1 MELNSITFNDPKFPP
16 NQSPYNQKMN
26 QTLNHPMDAGKI
38 LTKSFDIY
46 FKNFIA
52 LFIPFLLIS
61 IILYGIVLLLGMYF
75 PEIFIDPESSI
86 DSLLSGFEETQITE
100 ITNLYI
106 GLIVLALFDGAL
118 LSISMVF
125 AILITKNFIEN
136 EGKSFGEIFAK
147 VSQNLIPI
155 IFVGALASL
164 LNTVGNLLLIIPGI
178 IFSVWFSLT
187 LVVLIEENLSPLS
200 AMGRSKSLVSGFGF
214 KIFGVL
220 LLIGAVQFII
230 QIIPFFLI
238 PANLFNPIIDGLLL
252 TSLESVALPISGI
265 SVYILYKDQLFRQA
279 YRYQSIQQQQQSRY
293 GQRPGYPPQQQQQS
307 PYGQS
312 PGYPPQ
318 QQQQQQQQSPHGQ
331 SPGYPPQQQQQ
342 SPYGQS
348 PGYPPQQ
355 QQQQQQQSP
364 HGQSEIN
371 ITDKKYCKN
380 CGTLALKMTDKF
392 CGNCGATFD

>member
-1 MELNSITFNDPKFPP
+1 MELNSITFNDPKIPP
-16 NQSPYNQKMN
+16 NQSPYNQKMK
-26 QTLNHPMDAGKI
+26 QSLYHPMDAGKI

-61 IILYGIVLLLGMYF
+61 IILYGIGLLLGIYF

-86 DSLLSGFEETQITE
+86 DSLLRGFEETQITE

-106 GLIVLALFDGAL
+106 GLIALALFDGAL

-125 AILITKNFIEN
+125 AILISKNFIEN
-136 EGKSFGEIFAK
+136 EGKSFGEIFGK

-164 LNTVGNLLLIIPGI
+164 LNTVGNLLLVLPGL

-200 AMGRSKSLVSGFGF
+200 AMGRSKFLVRGFGF
-214 KIFGVL
+214 KVFGVL
-220 LLIGAVQFII
+220 LLIGGAQFII

-238 PANLFNPIIDGLLL
+238 PANLFDPIINGLLL

-279 YRYQSIQQQQQSRY
+279 YKYQSIQYPQQQSRY
-293 GQRPGYPPQQQQQS
+293 GQPQQQYPPQQQQQSPPQQQSRYGQPQQQYPPQQQQQSPPQQQQQSPPQQQQQSPPQQQQQS

-312 PGYPPQ
+312 
-318 QQQQQQQQSPHGQ
+318 
-331 SPGYPPQQQQQ
+331 
-342 SPYGQS
+342 
-348 PGYPPQQ
+348 
-355 QQQQQQQSP
+355 
-364 HGQSEIN
+364 EIN
-371 ITDKKYCKN
+371 YTDKKYCKN
-380 CGTLALKMTDKF
+380 CGTSALKND
-392 CGNCGATFD
+392 